1 MMRRSRHESGQTMA
15 EFALILPIF
24 FILIFGVL
32 DLGRVVWAN
41 SALAHA
47 SREAARFAIVQG
59 ATDESV
65 KDEIRTV
72 ALDQAI
78 AAGENLSV
86 DVCYGLGCS
95 GNTDTPDAS
104 YGRGTPVT
112 VTVNGEI
119 SAATGALFGFG
130 TIGVSGATTMVVND

>member
-1 MMRRSRHESGQTMA
+1 MVEL
-15 EFALILPIF
+15 ALILPIF
-24 FILIFGVL
+24 LLLIFGVL

-59 ATDESV
+59 ATDDSV
-65 KDEIRTV
+65 KDDIREV
-72 ALDQAI
+72 ALDRAI
-78 AAGENLSV
+78 AAGESLAV
-86 DVCYGLGCS
+86 DICYGLGCV

-112 VTVNGEI
+112 VTVNGSV

-130 TIGVSGATTMVVND
+130 TFGVSGSTTMVVND